1 MRRATVSAACASRP
15 GSTWLYVSIVIAMLA
30 CPSRSLTT
38 LAGTPA
44 ASAAVA

>member
-1 MRRATVSAACASRP
+1 MVM
-15 GSTWLYVSIVIAMLA
+15 AMFA